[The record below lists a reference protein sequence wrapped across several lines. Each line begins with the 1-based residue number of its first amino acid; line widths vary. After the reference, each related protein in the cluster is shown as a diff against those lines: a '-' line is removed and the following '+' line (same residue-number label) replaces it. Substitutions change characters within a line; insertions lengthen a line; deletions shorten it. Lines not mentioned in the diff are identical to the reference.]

1 MAGPTVA
8 GDWLVG
14 GRLHRPPDAIAP
26 ADSVAPVLKLSRRAF
41 DELVQAAYLGY
52 PDEACGLFAGPAD
65 QVSADGVI
73 ETVTRF
79 YPCANQAASAR
90 IYSIDPLEHLRAEN
104 DAEDRGLEINGVM
117 HSHTHS
123 EPFPSPTDV
132 AQAPD
137 PNWHY
142 LILSLKREVPEV
154 RSYRIVDAEIIEES
168 IEIFEG

>member
-1 MAGPTVA
+1 VGHPSRQVGP
-8 GDWLVG
+8 
-14 GRLHRPPDAIAP
+14 
-26 ADSVAPVLKLSRRAF
+26 DSVWAVLKLSRRAYLN
-41 DELVQAAYLGY
+41 LVQSAYLGY
-52 PDEACGLFAGPAD
+52 PDEACGLLAGPAD
-65 QVSADGVI
+65 QGTEDGI

-79 YPCANQAASAR
+79 YPCVNTAASAR
-90 IYSIDPLEHLRAEN
+90 IYMIDPLEHLRAEN
-104 DAEDRGLEINGVM
+104 DAEDQGLEINGVM

-142 LILSLKREVPEV
+142 VILSLKREVPEV
-154 RSYRIVDAEIIEES
+154 RSYRILDGQILEEP

>member
-1 MAGPTVA
+1 VWA
-8 GDWLVG
+8 
-14 GRLHRPPDAIAP
+14 
-26 ADSVAPVLKLSRRAF
+26 VLKLSRRSYQ
-41 DELVQAAYLGY
+41 DLVEAAYLGY
-52 PDEACGLFAGPAD
+52 PDEACGLLAGPAD
-65 QVSADGVI
+65 QGSSDSI
-73 ETVTRF
+73 ETVSRF
-79 YPCANQAASAR
+79 YPCVNTAASAR
-90 IYSIDPLEHLRAEN
+90 IYTIDPLEHLRAEN

-142 LILSLKREVPEV
+142 VILSLKREVPEV
-154 RSYRIVDAEIIEES
+154 RSYRIVDGQILEES